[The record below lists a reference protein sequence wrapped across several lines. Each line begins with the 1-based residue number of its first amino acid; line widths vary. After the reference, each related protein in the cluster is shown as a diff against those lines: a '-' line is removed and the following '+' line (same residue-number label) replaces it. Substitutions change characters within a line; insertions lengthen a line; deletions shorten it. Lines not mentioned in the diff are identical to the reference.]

1 MDRRSILQGLGTVAA
16 AAVASNAFAQE
27 QEHMHDHEH
36 MHHHG
41 GAVNQALIAAAGE
54 CVSKADICLAHC
66 HELLAE
72 GDKSLGPCSKTT
84 SEVLAL
90 CTALR
95 SIAAQNAP
103 SLAHLASVALDS
115 CTRCEAEC
123 RKHEKVHQVCKDCAE
138 ACAACATECKKAAA

>member
-1 MDRRSILQGLGTVAA
+1 
-16 AAVASNAFAQE
+16 
-27 QEHMHDHEH
+27 MHDHEH

-41 GAVNQALIAAAGE
+41 GTPHQALIDAASG

-66 HELLAE
+66 HELLAA
-72 GDKSLGPCSKTT
+72 GDKSLGACTKTA

-103 SLAHLASVALDS
+103 SLPRLASVALDS
-115 CTRCEAEC
+115 CKRCEAEC
-123 RKHEKVHQVCKDCAE
+123 RKHEKMHEVCKNCAD
-138 ACAACATECKKAAA
+138 ACAACAVECKKAAA